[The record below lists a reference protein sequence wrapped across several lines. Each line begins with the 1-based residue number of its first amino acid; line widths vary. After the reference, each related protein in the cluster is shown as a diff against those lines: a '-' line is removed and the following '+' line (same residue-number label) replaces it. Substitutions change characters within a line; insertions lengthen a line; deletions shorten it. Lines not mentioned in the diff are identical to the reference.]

1 MNERFV
7 KFYTLTQNDYS
18 HEKECLAVCI
28 GGALLFDKQQ
38 RRIVGQLKFRNLSKS
53 NIILLKVSVTAYDDN
68 NNVVEKIKGYVY
80 RDINVPSGAEFGG
93 NRAIVFS
100 NPRIRRMSVE
110 INDVIFDTTKIRSKN
125 NNSNKSV
132 NTPAQASRT
141 SEKNSVTEQKIKSD
155 KDTNQSKYP
164 KITKYAVVLT
174 AIFLFSVIGLS
185 LTFASHDNTEVFRW
199 EDIALNGVLP
209 SPSSQVGEIVN
220 NSESSLLLYVYEIEE
235 SDYKTYVINCIEYGY
250 TADRETSEC
259 SYAADNANG
268 YRLSLYYDADN
279 EKLQIGADIV
289 TEAEEVTAPDTLEIP
304 YFAETT
310 EVEETKSDERESTVE
325 AEPVPVVSESV
336 EIVNTSEETEEIET
350 SEAPAQSYIESPAE
364 LPAENTESVSSGSAV
379 TVPTF
384 EDTQG
389 NLVWVPVKGG
399 KKYHSKSSCSNM
411 VNPMQVTVEHAV
423 ANGYT
428 PCKRCYG

>member
-185 LTFASHDNTEVFRW
+185 LTFASHDNT
-199 EDIALNGVLP
+199 
-209 SPSSQVGEIVN
+209 
-220 NSESSLLLYVYEIEE
+220 
-235 SDYKTYVINCIEYGY
+235 K
-250 TADRETSEC
+250 
-259 SYAADNANG
+259 
-268 YRLSLYYDADN
+268 
-279 EKLQIGADIV
+279 
-289 TEAEEVTAPDTLEIP
+289 
-304 YFAETT
+304 YFDGRI
-310 EVEETKSDERESTVE
+310 SR
-325 AEPVPVVSESV
+325 
-336 EIVNTSEETEEIET
+336 
-350 SEAPAQSYIESPAE
+350 
-364 LPAENTESVSSGSAV
+364 
-379 TVPTF
+379 
-384 EDTQG
+384 
-389 NLVWVPVKGG
+389 
-399 KKYHSKSSCSNM
+399 
-411 VNPMQVTVEHAV
+411 
-423 ANGYT
+423 
-428 PCKRCYG
+428 